1 MKATEILNRRKKISE
16 ILYDKETVTVSDLV
30 KQLNVSDE
38 TIRKDLSYL
47 EEEGIIKKKH
57 GKAILIKEKQLEP
70 VLQRTP
76 VNLEKKNSVVR
87 KALSFITENDLSIGL
102 DQGSTVALLANQLK
116 TLQQKQIFTGS
127 LASIL
132 ELVNSNHT
140 IHCFGGQYYSEDMA
154 FRNDLGKEMY
164 PDVHFDICFFG
175 SSGVKNRQGFCTSSL
190 VDAEAKRI
198 MLRKSTM
205 NIVLLDDTKF
215 QVSSLVQVASWSE
228 VDAVITNSFIPRE
241 VATLISNSTEL
252 ILV

>member
-1 MKATEILNRRKKISE
+1 M
-16 ILYDKETVTVSDLV
+16 LYDKEIITVAELV

-47 EEEGIIKKKH
+47 EEEGIIEKKH
-57 GKAILIKEKQLEP
+57 GKAVLIRERKLEP

-76 VNLEKKNSVVR
+76 VNLEKKNAVVC
-87 KALSFITENDLSIGL
+87 KALSFINESDLSIGL

-116 TLQQKQIFTGS
+116 IFQQKQIFTGS
-127 LASIL
+127 LAAIL

-164 PDVHFDICFFG
+164 PDIHFDICFFG

-190 VDAEAKRI
+190 VDAEAKRM

-215 QVSSLVQVASWSE
+215 QSSSLVQVAPWRD
-228 VDAVITNSFIPRE
+228 VDVVITNSFIPRE
-241 VATLISNSTEL
+241 VAAFISNSTKL